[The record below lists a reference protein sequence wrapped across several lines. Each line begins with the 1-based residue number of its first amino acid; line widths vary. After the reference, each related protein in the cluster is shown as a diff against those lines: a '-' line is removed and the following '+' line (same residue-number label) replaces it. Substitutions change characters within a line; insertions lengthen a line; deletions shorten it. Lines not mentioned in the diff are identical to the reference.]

1 MRLRDLA
8 GASAVSTASI
18 KYYIHVG
25 ILPPGEK
32 RNATTAIYGEAHL
45 HRLALIGWLRRE
57 LDTPIEA
64 IARLCSFIDDQS
76 LPTIE
81 LMGECQ
87 RLALRSTAGIGG
99 SLVVSDD
106 AGTTVPDGARTTF
119 SDYAGTTES
128 DSAEAEPPRRDFD
141 AIVLDALTELELPDI
156 SPTARA
162 SVAAALAALSA
173 VGYEVGRETV
183 LTHLHA
189 LETIAR
195 TNTAPISDELSR
207 DEICLQVIRG
217 VTLHNR
223 LLLSAS
229 ALVHASISAEARIG
243 PGD

>member
-25 ILPPGEK
+25 ILPPGQK
-32 RNATTAIYGEAHL
+32 RNATTAVYGEAHL

-106 AGTTVPDGARTTF
+106 V
-119 SDYAGTTES
+119 GTTES

-229 ALVHASISAEARIG
+229 ALVHASISAAARIG